1 MAEVLSART
10 GHTDDPTNLRDWAAG
25 CALYGPRDGERRPIL
40 LAAGRR
46 FTDPS
51 TTEHTA
57 EYTAIHMALDAAES
71 LRLPSLSLTLGNDA
85 VVARLT
91 AGWQYPFDE
100 VGKGEY
106 ADLLARLQ
114 RSTLSAVFVTLTYKA
129 HMQAAGAA
137 ANRFSNAG
145 EARSSFAAV
154 LGKETDGALTRTY
167 AVDRPFPDTTLGNA
181 SDMYAA
187 ASTPA
192 KRTSPPARF

>member
-1 MAEVLSART
+1 MAEALSIRT

-25 CALYGPRDGERRPIL
+25 CALYGPRAGERRSIL
-40 LAAGRR
+40 QVAGTR

-51 TTEHTA
+51 TSEHKA
-57 EYTAIHMALDAAES
+57 EFAAIHMAIDAAEAFNLTS
-71 LRLPSLSLTLGNDA
+71 LCLTLGNDA

-91 AGWQYPFDE
+91 AGWQYPLDE

-114 RSTLSAVFVTLTYKA
+114 HSTLSAVFVTLTYKA

-154 LGKETDGALTRTY
+154 LGKETDGVLTRTY

-181 SDMYAA
+181 SDM
-187 ASTPA
+187 
-192 KRTSPPARF
+192 